1 MAKRDYYEVLGV
13 ERGASEDE
21 IKKAYRKLAM
31 KYHPDRNPG
40 DKAAE
45 TAFKEAAEAYEVLSD
60 EKKRARYDQ
69 MGHAGVEGMGHAG
82 GGFQSMEDVFAQFG
96 DVFGGGSIF
105 EQFFN
110 GGGGRQERN
119 QGASL
124 RMGLEIGFRDAV
136 KGCTRTIDLR
146 RNELC
151 GTCKGS
157 GAKAGTKPKVCPL
170 CHGAGAV
177 RQGQGFFVVQ
187 TACPQCG
194 GAGKVI
200 GSPCHDCDGQGVT
213 PQKVTIKVRIP
224 AGIEDGS
231 RLRVQGEGEPGR
243 EGGPRGD
250 LYVQVRVQADPFFE
264 RHEDDLV
271 CKVPVTYAQA
281 VLGGEVQVP
290 TMDGI
295 ATLKIPA
302 GTQPNEVLRMRGLGV
317 SDGRQAGDQL
327 VVVQITVP
335 KRVNERQRELLSE
348 LGRIEDEAG
357 EQKSFIDRIKKFFAS

>member
-1 MAKRDYYEVLGV
+1 M
-13 ERGASEDE
+13 
-21 IKKAYRKLAM
+21 
-31 KYHPDRNPG
+31 
-40 DKAAE
+40 
-45 TAFKEAAEAYEVLSD
+45 
-60 EKKRARYDQ
+60 
-69 MGHAGVEGMGHAG
+69 
-82 GGFQSMEDVFAQFG
+82 
-96 DVFGGGSIF
+96 
-105 EQFFN
+105 
-110 GGGGRQERN
+110 
-119 QGASL
+119 
-124 RMGLEIGFRDAV
+124 
-136 KGCTRTIDLR
+136 
-146 RNELC
+146 
-151 GTCKGS
+151 
-157 GAKAGTKPKVCPL
+157 
-170 CHGAGAV
+170 
-177 RQGQGFFVVQ
+177 
-187 TACPQCG
+187 
-194 GAGKVI
+194 
-200 GSPCHDCDGQGVT
+200 
-213 PQKVTIKVRIP
+213 RIP

-250 LYVQVRVQADPFFE
+250 LYVQVRVQSDPFFE

-317 SDGRQAGDQL
+317 SDGRQSGDQL

-335 KRVNERQRELLSE
+335 KRVNDRQRELLSE